1 MSTEGLAEWLPFSR
15 GHDSFLFFNLA
26 AGLVESSVIPER
38 SKISKRDGHCH
49 TNRIS
54 MTNTHSGHISTLKR
68 FNVALNDIRNHSR
81 DKSSK
86 TEVIVLT

>member
-1 MSTEGLAEWLPFSR
+1 MTTEGLAEWLPFRR

-26 AGLVESSVIPER
+26 AGLVESSVIPVR
-38 SKISKRDGHCH
+38 SKISKRDGHRH

-54 MTNTHSGHISTLKR
+54 MTNTLSVRISSLKR
-68 FNVALNDIRNHSR
+68 FNVALSEIRNHSR
-81 DKSSK
+81 DKTGQ